1 MEVSRAVLSMLGCSE
16 YHKRFLRRG
25 SVEQYLYCG
34 KGSYT
39 VEVRRVVLSM
49 LGCIKY

>member
-34 KGSYT
+34 S
-39 VEVRRVVLSM
+39 VEKVPTLW
-49 LGCIKY
+49 K